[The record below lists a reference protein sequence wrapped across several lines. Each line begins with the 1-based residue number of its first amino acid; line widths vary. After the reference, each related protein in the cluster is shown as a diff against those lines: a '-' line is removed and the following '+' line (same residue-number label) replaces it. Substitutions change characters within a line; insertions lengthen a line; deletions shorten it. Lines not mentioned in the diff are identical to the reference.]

1 VSDFLIALEQSA
13 LGVFMRTSSLWIYP
27 FINLL
32 HIFGI
37 SLLFGAVAII
47 DLRLLGVWRRV
58 SLPAITDVSV
68 PVSTAGFALAAVTGV
83 PLLATKATEYI
94 GNPYL
99 LMKFG
104 AIAVGVLN
112 VIVLNVSPAWRAR
125 RVRELELPEQRRLA
139 LFAAVS
145 LAAWITAISA
155 GRLIAYW

>member
-1 VSDFLIALEQSA
+1 MSEFLIGLEQSA

-27 FINLL
+27 LVNLL

-37 SLLFGAVAII
+37 SLLFGSVAII
-47 DLRLLGVWRRV
+47 DLRLLGAWRRV

-68 PVSTAGFALAAVTGV
+68 PVSTAGFALAAFTGV
-83 PLLATKATEYI
+83 PLLATKSTEYI

-99 LMKFG
+99 LIKFG
-104 AIAVGVLN
+104 AIAVGIVN
-112 VIVLNVSPAWRAR
+112 VIALNLSPAWRAR
-125 RVRELELPEQRRLA
+125 RLRDLQPREQRRLA
-139 LFAAVS
+139 LFAGVS